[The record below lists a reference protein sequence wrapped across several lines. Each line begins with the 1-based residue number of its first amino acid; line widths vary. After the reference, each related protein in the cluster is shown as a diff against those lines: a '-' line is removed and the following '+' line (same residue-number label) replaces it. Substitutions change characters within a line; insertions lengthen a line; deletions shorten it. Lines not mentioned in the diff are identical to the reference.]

1 MGRHR
6 RAQRALERQLLYQ
19 QEKAKR
25 IRADERTIFT
35 MKQQAANVRALL
47 DTMRPI
53 SSEAR
58 ILEVGS
64 GAHGHVFFFDAA
76 HKIAVDPL
84 AQSYVKLF
92 PMWQRQATTVAAFG
106 ESLPFRESSFDIVLS
121 DNVVDHAE
129 SPVKILSEIAR
140 VLKPSGLFYFTVNIH
155 HPIYAVA
162 SQIHAAWNDVGI
174 KYEIDP
180 FADHTVHLTFNS
192 ARKLFAGLPLRILLE
207 MNSIDQAKTTAKRRA
222 PHTATDRLKRL
233 FFKNAVYEVV
243 AIREN

>member
-1 MGRHR
+1 MASHR

-19 QEKAKR
+19 QAKAER

-35 MKQQAANVRALL
+35 MKKAAANLRALL
-47 DTMRPI
+47 DSVRPI

-64 GAHGHVFFFDAA
+64 GAHGHIFFFDAA
-76 HKIAVDPL
+76 QKVAVDPL
-84 AQSYVKLF
+84 AQSYAKLF

-140 VLKPSGLFYFTVNIH
+140 VLKPSGLFYFTVNVH
-155 HPIYAVA
+155 HPIYAIA
-162 SQIHAAWNDVGI
+162 SQVHAAWNDAGI
-174 KYEIDP
+174 KYEIGP
-180 FADHTVHLTFNS
+180 FADHTVHLTFDS
-192 ARKLFAGLPLRILLE
+192 ARKLFEGLPLRILQQMNNLE
-207 MNSIDQAKTTAKRRA
+207 QVKTTAKRVV
-222 PHTATDRLKRL
+222 PHKATDHLKRL